1 MKDLLEISCGLDVH
15 KEKIVACILTG
26 PLGKP
31 TRSEIREFSTLIP
44 DMIALRNWIVS
55 KNCHHVA
62 MESTGI
68 YWMPIYEILEDA
80 FYGDITLLV
89 VNARHMKN
97 VPGKKTDMRD
107 SEWISTLLRAGLLNG
122 SFIPEKRIREFRDL
136 NRYRKS
142 VIRDITSQKNRIEK
156 FLQSSGFRLSSFISD
171 IFGASGRN
179 IILHLIEHGQIDKT
193 ALDSCLKTKTR
204 NRIDEILMSVN
215 GTLSEHQKAFL
226 RILMTHYDS
235 LKKHLAEI
243 ETSLEEDMAPF
254 ALQVE
259 QLNSIYGISTTAS
272 CAIIAEIGIDMK
284 PFKTAEHIGL

>member
-1 MKDLLEISCGLDVH
+1 MKDLLEISCGLDIH
-15 KEKIVACILTG
+15 KEKIVASILTG

-31 TRSEIREFSTLIP
+31 THSEIREFTILIP
-44 DMIALRNWIVS
+44 DMIALRDWIIS
-55 KNCHHVA
+55 HNCHHVA

-80 FYGDITLLV
+80 FSGNITLLV

-142 VIRDITSQKNRIEK
+142 IIRDITSQKNRIEK
-156 FLQSSGFRLSSFISD
+156 FLQSSAFRLSSFVSD

-179 IILHLIEHGQIDKT
+179 IIWYLIEHGQIDRA
-193 ALDSCLKTKTR
+193 ALDSCLKAQTR
-204 NRIDEILMSVN
+204 NRID
-215 GTLSEHQKAFL
+215 K
-226 RILMTHYDS
+226 S
-235 LKKHLAEI
+235 LCL
-243 ETSLEEDMAPF
+243 
-254 ALQVE
+254 
-259 QLNSIYGISTTAS
+259 
-272 CAIIAEIGIDMK
+272 
-284 PFKTAEHIGL
+284 

>member
-15 KEKIVACILTG
+15 KDKIAACILTG

-31 TRSEIREFSTLIP
+31 THSEIREFTTLIP
-44 DMIALRNWIVS
+44 DMIALRHWIVS
-55 KNCHHVA
+55 QNCHHVA

-68 YWMPIYEILEDA
+68 YWMPVYEILEEA
-80 FYGDITLLV
+80 FSGDITLLV

-97 VPGKKTDMRD
+97 VPGKKTDMWD
-107 SEWISTLLRAGLLNG
+107 SEWISTLLRIGLLNG

-142 VIRDITSQKNRIEK
+142 VICDITSQKNRVEK
-156 FLQSSGFRLSSFISD
+156 FLQSCGFRLSSFISD

-179 IILHLIEHGQIDKT
+179 IILHLIEHGQIDRA

-215 GTLSEHQKAFL
+215 GTLSEHQKGFL
-226 RILMTHYDS
+226 NLLVSER
-235 LKKHLAEI
+235 E
-243 ETSLEEDMAPF
+243 PF
-254 ALQVE
+254 EGKLF
-259 QLNSIYGISTTAS
+259 GKGTAVS
-272 CAIIAEIGIDMK
+272 K
-284 PFKTAEHIGL
+284 